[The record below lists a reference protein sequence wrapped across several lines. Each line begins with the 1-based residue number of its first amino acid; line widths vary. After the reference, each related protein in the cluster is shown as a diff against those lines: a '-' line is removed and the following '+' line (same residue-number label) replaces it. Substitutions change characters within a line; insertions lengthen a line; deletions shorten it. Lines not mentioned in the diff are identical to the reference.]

1 MTADDDSDTES
12 DAEPDTEPDTE
23 VPADWMDPADEPIL
37 ELLSQDEFF
46 MPDQI
51 ESEKICRSPHAA
63 YRCRELTKRD
73 LLTKHAPG
81 MYDITELGE
90 QFLAGEVDPTEI
102 SGPEAEESEAGDDGT
117 DEGEGE
123 ETNETDE
130 TTAE

>member
-1 MTADDDSDTES
+1 MTVDADSDTES
-12 DAEPDTEPDTE
+12 DAEPDTE

-37 ELLSQDEFF
+37 ELMSQDEFF
-46 MPDQI
+46 MPDQM
-51 ESEKICRSPHAA
+51 EDEKICRSPHAA

-102 SGPEAEESEAGDDGT
+102 SGPEAEESETGDDNT